1 MDPHLPNGPAVL
13 RLGQL
18 LDLNAA
24 TPLAAELLALRGND
38 LEVDASAVSRMGAQC
53 LQVLLSARATWRD
66 DGFAFAIA
74 GASAEFTAVLDV
86 LGAPLDPYFQ
96 PLELSA

>member
-1 MDPHLPNGPAVL
+1 MDPQHHSGPAIV
-13 RLGQL
+13 RLGQV

-24 TPLAAELLALRGND
+24 TPLAAELLALRGAD
-38 LEVDASAVSRMGAQC
+38 VEVDASAVGRMGAQC
-53 LQVLLSARATWRD
+53 LQVLLSARATWGE
-66 DGFAFAIA
+66 DGFAFAIVA
-74 GASAEFTAVLDV
+74 ASRELTAVLEL